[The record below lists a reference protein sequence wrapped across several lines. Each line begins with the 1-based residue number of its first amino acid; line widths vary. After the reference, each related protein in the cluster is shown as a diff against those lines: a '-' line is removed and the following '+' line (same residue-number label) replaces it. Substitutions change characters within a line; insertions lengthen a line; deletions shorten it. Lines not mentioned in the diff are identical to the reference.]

1 MYGKAEKRPEYT
13 PYFLFTIDI
22 LHKSPWSMNIF
33 SAEQLYQADKI
44 TCEKQQITSAD
55 LMERAADQIFQW
67 LHSRMQGAQVPIHI
81 FCGIGNN
88 GGDGLA
94 LGRMLIQHGYS
105 VKVYIANFTDKRS
118 KCFLINYGRIKDI
131 TKDWPVLMTG
141 AEDFPEIHQD
151 DIIVDALFGIGLKRS
166 ITGWVKELVTYLNQ
180 QKAFKLSIDI
190 PSGLSA
196 NEPLLDPEA
205 VVQANHTLTF
215 QTPKLAFFLPSSGPF
230 VPYFEALDIGLDPEF
245 LFSTPPLARL
255 LIKPLVRTLYKQR
268 QKYSHKGDYGHVLVV
283 GGSSGKMGAVVLSA
297 RSTLR
302 TGAGLVTAHVPQSG
316 RLILQTAVPE
326 VMVQADKGTENIEA
340 VSLEIDPTTVVA
352 GMGMGTTASS
362 AKALEELLKTFERPM
377 VIDAD
382 ALNIISA
389 NKELLEHIPPGS
401 ILTPHP
407 GELKRLVGEWT
418 DDYHKISLARELATK
433 YQLIVLI
440 KGAHTLIIDADE
452 ILVNTTGN
460 PGMATAGSGDVLS
473 GMIGGLLAQGYSS
486 REAASLGVYLH
497 GSSGNLLTQQKGFES
512 VMAGDIEAHIGAAFL
527 ELFREETPPQQNNE
541 ANE

>member
-1 MYGKAEKRPEYT
+1 
-13 PYFLFTIDI
+13 
-22 LHKSPWSMNIF
+22 
-33 SAEQLYQADKI
+33 
-44 TCEKQQITSAD
+44 
-55 LMERAADQIFQW
+55 
-67 LHSRMQGAQVPIHI
+67 
-81 FCGIGNN
+81 
-88 GGDGLA
+88 
-94 LGRMLIQHGYS
+94 
-105 VKVYIANFTDKRS
+105 
-118 KCFLINYGRIKDI
+118 
-131 TKDWPVLMTG
+131 
-141 AEDFPEIHQD
+141 
-151 DIIVDALFGIGLKRS
+151 
-166 ITGWVKELVTYLNQ
+166 
-180 QKAFKLSIDI
+180 
-190 PSGLSA
+190 
-196 NEPLLDPEA
+196 
-205 VVQANHTLTF
+205 
-215 QTPKLAFFLPSSGPF
+215 
-230 VPYFEALDIGLDPEF
+230 
-245 LFSTPPLARL
+245 
-255 LIKPLVRTLYKQR
+255 
-268 QKYSHKGDYGHVLVV
+268 
-283 GGSSGKMGAVVLSA
+283 
-297 RSTLR
+297 
-302 TGAGLVTAHVPQSG
+302 
-316 RLILQTAVPE
+316 
-326 VMVQADKGTENIEA
+326 
-340 VSLEIDPTTVVA
+340 
-352 GMGMGTTASS
+352 
-362 AKALEELLKTFERPM
+362 M